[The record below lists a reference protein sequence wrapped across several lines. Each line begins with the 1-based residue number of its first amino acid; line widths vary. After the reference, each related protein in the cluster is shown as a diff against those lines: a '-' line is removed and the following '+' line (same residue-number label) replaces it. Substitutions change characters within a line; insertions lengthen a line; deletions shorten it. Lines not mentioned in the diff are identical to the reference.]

1 MEQLSISTFLWD
13 NPFII
18 CSVQEPVQQ
27 VNEGDSLDDG
37 NDDMDE
43 QARSSQ
49 HLSSSTTEISLPP
62 SEDSDRM
69 SGQVEN
75 DDGLGLVQSDTPVGA
90 AYGDSTQITSTL
102 TAFSVMR
109 NISIVGLSV
118 GIFVDASHVLR
129 SFYLTFSLPDY

>member
-1 MEQLSISTFLWD
+1 
-13 NPFII
+13 
-18 CSVQEPVQQ
+18 
-27 VNEGDSLDDG
+27 LDDG

-62 SEDSDRM
+62 YEDSDRM

-118 GIFVDASHVLR
+118 GIFVNASHVLR